1 MSEQPSDKEGKNA
14 LYHRALNLQLERL
27 FNLLPDASTFRL
39 EPGEFSDFQQP
50 VKGVVTEDAS
60 IPMRSRRKT
69 AELGR
74 ILPGQLAEI
83 LTHAQITTS
92 FREFIITTFNA
103 DLEWGISKD
112 PASGKCS
119 TLSQYTSLFQWDKP
133 GSGGIFD
140 PEEAKTIEHTAYRR
154 QTRYLLIPVA
164 SGEIQE
170 GQKGQKLIQRWR
182 EEFIEKYADE
192 P

>member
-1 MSEQPSDKEGKNA
+1 MSEQPSDKEGRTA
-14 LYHRALNLQLERL
+14 LHHRALNLQLERL

-39 EPGEFSDFQQP
+39 EPGEFSDFKQP
-50 VKGVVTEDAS
+50 AKGVVTENAS
-60 IPMRSRRKT
+60 MPMRSRRIT
-69 AELGR
+69 AELGK
-74 ILPGQLAEI
+74 ILPGQLTEI
-83 LTHAQITTS
+83 LTHAQITPS
-92 FREFIITTFNA
+92 FREYIITTFLT

-112 PASGKCS
+112 PAFGKLS
-119 TLSQYTSLFQWDKP
+119 TLNQYTSLFQWDKQ

-140 PEEAKTIEHTAYRR
+140 PKEAETIERKAYRW